1 MKVRIGYKQTTIKGF
16 IHIDP
21 KPIEENVPVYNGMLE
36 DLNLDG
42 IVDNNECTEIIAG
55 ELINF
60 VPVEKVFTVLT
71 HVCMKLRHGGRITI
85 GGIDCRMIAL
95 GVFNGGLDPKEFNN
109 ILYAEG
115 HKSAL
120 PMNDMA
126 ALLSKIGLV
135 VTSREMN
142 GVSYL
147 ISAERP

>member
-1 MKVRIGYKQTTIKGF
+1 MKVRIGYKQPTIKGF

-21 KPIEENVPVYNGMLE
+21 SPTDNNVPAYNGLLE

-60 VPVEKVFTVLT
+60 IPVEKVFTVLT

>member
-1 MKVRIGYKQTTIKGF
+1 MKVRIGYKQPVIKGF

-21 KPIEENVPVYNGMLE
+21 KPAEENVPAYNGLLE

-60 VPVEKVFTVLT
+60 IPVEKVFTVLT
-71 HVCMKLRHGGRITI
+71 HVCMKLRHGGRII
-85 GGIDCRMIAL
+85 VGGVDARMLAL
-95 GVFNGGLDPKEFNN
+95 GMFNGGVDPKEFNN

-115 HKSAL
+115 HKSVL

-126 ALLSKIGLV
+126 ALLSKIGLI